1 MWNSVDYFEDKCK
14 RLKLTKKTYEFCR
27 VTGISQLEDVLALNQ
42 AKKNFFAVDD
52 TDDGAT
58 IRKGGA
64 YYKRRVV
71 TVFLL
76 KKYDVKN
83 QAEREVRLDETR
95 LIRDKLIAKL
105 IKDSNDLPE
114 MYFLDKTRFPYKE
127 VPGFFAVGTCGI
139 YFFVTIEE
147 PVSLIDNADD
157 WD

>member
-1 MWNSVDYFEDKCK
+1 MWNSVEYFKDKCK
-14 RLKLTKKTYEFCR
+14 RLKFTRKDYEFCR
-27 VTGISQLEDVLALNQ
+27 VTGINQLEDVLMQNQ
-42 AKKNFFAVDD
+42 GKKNYFAVDD
-52 TDDGAT
+52 TDDGVT
-58 IRKGGA
+58 IRKGGG
-64 YYKRRVV
+64 YFKRRVV

-76 KKYDVKN
+76 KKYDFKN
-83 QAEREVRLDETR
+83 QAEREARLAETR

-114 MYFLDKTRFPYKE
+114 MYYLDKSRFPYKE

-147 PVSLIDNADD
+147 PTALIVNPDD